1 LIGSG
6 AAELR
11 DIDPM
16 DWLFELSAA
25 CVLVAVALP
34 FAWKLLPPKPVLQP
48 ARVRTPKLP
57 TDQDLSA

>member
-1 LIGSG
+1 
-6 AAELR
+6 
-11 DIDPM
+11 M

-25 CVLVAVALP
+25 CVLVAIALP

-48 ARVRTPKLP
+48 AHVRTPKLP